1 MNSNSNSQNMITIQ
15 NTLLPIYKGALL
27 PHWIEAAQS
36 KGFDIVARVVDRL
49 HFALR
54 CQHCGALNKVRLFT
68 FMNSQPNCS
77 ACIEQ
82 VWASD
87 AATAGL
93 ELLSRDPK
101 SRHHGIYRAPCGHKF
116 RRQFELIKR
125 VAAGKTNLRCETC
138 HAATEV
144 AEAQAQGWDLIGPD
158 PESDPNYRQ
167 YRHTDCG
174 HEQRVAR
181 ANMQTGRF
189 GCGGC
194 GEDWMAAP
202 SFLYAMSFTLASGR
216 KLVKLGFSRNPD
228 SRLRHQLQCDAAMP
242 CAILREVPIKT
253 GQKAIRL
260 EKGLHTKLR
269 QTHCDCLVDPAIYRG
284 QIRVKSE
291 IYDARLTQTILDHL
305 DTIEAQIAPPAA

>member
-1 MNSNSNSQNMITIQ
+1 MNTNSHSQNMMTIQ
-15 NTLLPIYKGALL
+15 NTLLPIHTGTLL
-27 PHWIEAAQS
+27 PHWIETAHS

-49 HFALR
+49 HLALR
-54 CQHCGALNKVRLFT
+54 CQQCGEINKVRLFT
-68 FMNSQPNCS
+68 LMNSQPNCS

-82 VWASD
+82 AWASD
-87 AATAGL
+87 AQAAGL
-93 ELLSRDPK
+93 EFLSRDPK
-101 SRHHGIYRAPCGHKF
+101 SRHHGNYRASCGHKF

-125 VAAGKTNLRCETC
+125 VAAEKTNLRCATC
-138 HAATEV
+138 HAASEV
-144 AEAQAQGWDLIGPD
+144 AEAKAQGWDLIGPD
-158 PESDPNYRQ
+158 PEGDPNYRQ
-167 YRHTDCG
+167 YRHADCG

-189 GCGGC
+189 GCGNC
-194 GEDWMAAP
+194 GEDWVAAP
-202 SFLYAMSFTLASGR
+202 SFLYAMSFTLANGR
-216 KLVKLGFSRNPD
+216 ELVKLGFSRNPD

-253 GQKAIRL
+253 GQEAIRL

-305 DTIEAQIAPPAA
+305 DTIEAQIEQPAT